1 MDLALSPQ
9 SGTLLPGYGAP
20 TDAGP
25 ALGIDIAQVIEAQGA
40 STFVLR
46 LVLLSCLVT
55 FFDGFDLN
63 VLAFVAPYLK
73 AALGFDQSALG
84 TLFASANFGTLCGG
98 LLFGLL
104 GDRFGR
110 RRAII
115 GAVGGFAL
123 LSMLLTLA
131 NSYWV
136 FLLLRFGSGIALG
149 GAIPLIWALNIEYVP
164 RRFRATVVTL
174 IMLGYG
180 LGVSAAGPVAIA
192 LIPRFGW
199 HAVFGFGGAASLIA
213 AVLVWGKLP
222 ESLRY
227 LALRGTGREQMM
239 RIVRRLS
246 SDPRLESARLV
257 LTTPAAAP
265 PARGPGAL
273 FQGPLRLITPLL
285 WLAYGASTVTIYFF
299 VTWAPI
305 LFEQAG
311 LSRAGAA
318 WSSSFNALVGAAGGL
333 ALMRFTD
340 RRGPGVLAIMPAL
353 AVPVL
358 LRLGLHSGGAA
369 EFMAMTTVLYLLLG
383 GSHYGVQSILGLYY
397 PTAERARGTGWAASI
412 GKLGAIAAPLLGAW
426 LLRPPHTAQ
435 TAFLFLAVCPALF
448 ALAVYLIGRV
458 ARRAPQASGA

>member
-1 MDLALSPQ
+1 MDLALNPR
-9 SGTLLPGYGAP
+9 SGTRLPEHGAA
-20 TDAGP
+20 DSGP
-25 ALGIDIAQVIEAQGA
+25 ALAIDVAQVIEAQGA
-40 STFVLR
+40 SAFVLR

-73 AALGFDQSALG
+73 AALGFDRSALG
-84 TLFASANFGTLCGG
+84 SLFASANVGTLCGG

-110 RRAII
+110 RRTII
-115 GAVGGFAL
+115 GAVGAFAL

-131 NSYWV
+131 NGYWA

-164 RRFRATVVTL
+164 GRYRASVVTL

-192 LIPRFGW
+192 LIPRYGW
-199 HAVFGFGGAASLIA
+199 HSVFGFGGAASLVA
-213 AVLVWGKLP
+213 AILVWGKLP

-227 LALRGTGREQMM
+227 LAVRGASREQMM
-239 RIVRRLS
+239 RIVRRLC

-257 LTTPAAAP
+257 LTAPAAVGSSS
-265 PARGPGAL
+265 GPGAL
-273 FQGPLRLITPLL
+273 FRGPLRLITPLL
-285 WLAYGASTVTIYFF
+285 WLAYCASTITTYFF

-311 LSRAGAA
+311 LSRTGAA
-318 WSSSFNALVGAAGGL
+318 WSSSLNALVGATGGL

-340 RRGPGVLAIMPAL
+340 RRGPGVLALMPAL

-358 LRLGLHSGGAA
+358 LLLGLHPGNATA
-369 EFMAMTTVLYLLLG
+369 FMALTTLLYLLLG

-397 PTAERARGTGWAASI
+397 PTAERGRGTGWASSV

-426 LLRPPHTAQ
+426 LLRPPHSAQ
-435 TAFLFLAVCPALF
+435 TAFLYLAACPAVF
-448 ALAVYLIGRV
+448 ALAVFLIGRL
-458 ARRAPQASGA
+458 ARRAGLASAA